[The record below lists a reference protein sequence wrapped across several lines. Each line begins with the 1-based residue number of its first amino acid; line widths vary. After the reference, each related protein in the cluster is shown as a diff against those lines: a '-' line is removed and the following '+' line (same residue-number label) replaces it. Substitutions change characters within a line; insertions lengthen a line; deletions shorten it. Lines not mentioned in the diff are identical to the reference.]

1 MKPVVSVLTP
11 TWDRACYLP
20 NVWEGLTAQTYR
32 NFEWI
37 VANDG
42 SADNTI
48 EIVYELAAKSN
59 FPVTLINAS
68 CRIGKSTMDNEAVA
82 AARGDFIIWCD
93 SDDVFLPHAL
103 ETLYKAWD
111 SIPVEE
117 RHQFCGVSA
126 LCDTEDGVLGNP
138 FYRPGEQMDVSWNEL
153 FVKLNADLVI
163 FTRADLVKA
172 NPFLEVDFLIPESSV
187 WSVIGTRKTRFV
199 PQILKRVHYGGINCL
214 SYSGIMAYNRG
225 NAYAMAMS
233 RETSATLL
241 NRKELLLR
249 AINYLRYG
257 RHGDI
262 PLRKAISLWQVH
274 GVDVWLLLTV
284 WPLSGLLA
292 LKDWLQGKV
301 RKTHLEF
308 IAAQVKVEIDV
319 KRLNF
324 DA

>member
-48 EIVYELAAKSN
+48 KIVYELAAKSN

-103 ETLYKAWD
+103 ETLYNSWE
-111 SIPVEE
+111 SIPSEE
-117 RHQFCGVSA
+117 RGAFCGITA
-126 LCDTEDGVLGNP
+126 LCDTENGVLGRK
-138 FYRPGEQMDVSWNEL
+138 FYTSENAIDLTWNDL
-153 FVKLNADLVI
+153 YNKLNSDLVI
-163 FTRADLVKA
+163 FTRAELLKS
-172 NPFLEVDFLIPESSV
+172 NPFVEVDFLIPESSV
-187 WSVIGTRKTRFV
+187 WSIIGTRKTRFI
-199 PQILKRVHYGGINCL
+199 PRVLERKHYGEKNCL
-214 SYSGIMAYNRG
+214 SFSGVMAYNRG

-249 AINYLRYG
+249 AINYLRYCW
-257 RHGDI
+257 HGDI

-284 WPLSGLLA
+284 WPLSELLA
-292 LKDWLQGKV
+292 LKDRLQGKV